1 MAIQISPVSHEAAA
15 QLCSLHQ
22 CEQAIAVMER
32 ATQAEPKNAAIHY
45 CLGICY
51 SGGCRPHAMVDLA
64 VAHLHL
70 AQALSLVGKTSDPLR
85 ARVLA
90 ALGNTY
96 SGVPNLP
103 AKERLLAAIDCHRQ
117 AAFLFQAEGHLLDW
131 AREEF
136 NLGNNFSELT
146 DDAVP
151 DRWDEAIEHY
161 KNALLVRTRETNPEA
176 YAGTLQ
182 NLGIAYRERRSGDR
196 LENIKHSILCYR
208 HALQVRKRSSHPRE
222 YGGLQ
227 INLANSFLSLAE
239 MDKAHAARHLS
250 RAVRHFDLAL
260 QSCARDDSSDQY
272 AKLLFNRGET
282 LVRLALESQNP
293 RRFLEEA
300 CAGFRE
306 AADRFSRLKN
316 ETFLQRSREWLQTIA
331 MFLDNCKD

>member
-1 MAIQISPVSHEAAA
+1 MATQISPVSHEAAA

-22 CEQAIAVMER
+22 CEQAIAVMES

-51 SGGCRPHAMVDLA
+51 SGGCQPHRMVDVA
-64 VAHLHL
+64 VAHVHL
-70 AQALSLVGKTSDPLR
+70 ARALSLIGKTGDPLR

-96 SGVPNLP
+96 SGLPNLTP
-103 AKERLLAAIDCHRQ
+103 KERLMAAIDCHRQ
-117 AAFLFQAEGHLLDW
+117 AALLFQDEGHLMDW

-146 DDAVP
+146 DEAVP
-151 DRWDEAIEHY
+151 DRWGEAIEHY
-161 KNALLVRTRETNPEA
+161 KNALLVRTKETNPEA

-196 LENIKHSILCYR
+196 LENMKHSVLCYR
-208 HALQVRKRSSHPRE
+208 RALQVRRRRSHPRE
-222 YGGLQ
+222 YCGLQ

-239 MDKAHAARHLS
+239 LDKAHAVRHIS
-250 RAVRHFDLAL
+250 RAVRHYDRALA
-260 QSCARDDSSDQY
+260 SCVMDDSSDRY
-272 AKLLFNRGET
+272 AKLLFNRGEA
-282 LVRLALESQNP
+282 LVRLALENRNP
-293 RRFLEEA
+293 RSLLEEA

-306 AADRFSRLKN
+306 AADCFGRLQN
-316 ETFLQRSREWLQTIA
+316 DAFVQRSREWLQTISR
-331 MFLDNCKD
+331 FLNN